1 MSFDKSFAN
10 NERLVFY
17 PKFFRRF
24 FGLLPVASILI
35 GIGFLAEFMMV
46 RSGDYYGSAKR
57 GGGYA
62 IAAAFALWAIY
73 VMICLM
79 NQKLTIDQTAVCIEP
94 IIGEFY
100 SLAKPPQRYEWEKI
114 ALIKQT
120 GRFFRGYDLYTA
132 EGERYGTISYGSWRH
147 SKKLQSLII
156 GRVLAQGGRFEV
168 EPPRPHVPLT
178 KRVSAAIP
186 KVVEAIKGQ
195 FIPR

>member
-24 FGLLPVASILI
+24 FCLLLVASLLI
-35 GIGFLAEFMMV
+35 GYGFFAEFMMAK
-46 RSGDYYGSAKR
+46 GTYYYSNPKR
-57 GGGYA
+57 GSGYA
-62 IAAAFALWAIY
+62 IAAAFAVWSVYAI
-73 VMICLM
+73 ICLM
-79 NQKLTIDQTAVCIEP
+79 NQRLTIDQTAVCIEP
-94 IIGEFY
+94 ILGEIP
-100 SLAKPPQRYEWEKI
+100 SLAKPPERYEWKKI

-120 GRFFRGYDLYTA
+120 GRFFRNYDFYTSA
-132 EGERYGTISYGSWRH
+132 GERYGTISYRSWRH

-186 KVVEAIKGQ
+186 KVVEAIKAQ
-195 FIPR
+195 FMPR

>member
-79 NQKLTIDQTAVCIEP
+79 NQRLTIDQTAVCIEP
-94 IIGEFY
+94 VFREIF
-100 SLAKPPQRYEWEKI
+100 SVAKQPQRYEWEKI

-120 GRFFRGYDLYTA
+120 GRFFRGYELYTT
-132 EGERYGTISYGSWRH
+132 EGEHYGTISYSSWRH

-156 GRVLAQGGRFEV
+156 GRVLAHGGRFEV

-178 KRVSAAIP
+178 NRLSAGIP
-186 KVVEAIKGQ
+186 KVLEAIKAQ
-195 FIPR
+195 FMPR

>member
-24 FGLLPVASILI
+24 FCFLPMASMLI

-46 RSGDYYGSAKR
+46 RGGDYYGSAKR
-57 GGGYA
+57 GSGYA

-73 VMICLM
+73 ITICLM
-79 NQKLTIDQTAVCIEP
+79 NERLTIDQTAVCIEP
-94 IIGEFY
+94 INGEFY
-100 SLAKPPQRYEWEKI
+100 SLAKPPQRYEWEQI

-120 GRFFRGYDLYTA
+120 GRFFRDYVFYTSA
-132 EGERYGTISYGSWRH
+132 GERYGTISYRSWRH

-156 GRVLAQGGRFEV
+156 GRVLAHGGRFEV

>member
-24 FGLLPVASILI
+24 FGLLPMASILI
-35 GIGFLAEFMMV
+35 GYGFFAEFMMA
-46 RSGDYYGSAKR
+46 RGRDYYGNPRR
-57 GGGYA
+57 GNGYV
-62 IAAAFALWAIY
+62 IAVGFAALSVYFLIF
-73 VMICLM
+73 LL

-100 SLAKPPQRYEWEKI
+100 SLAKPPERYEWEKI
-114 ALIKQT
+114 ALIKQNR
-120 GRFFRGYDLYTA
+120 RFFRGYDLYTA
-132 EGERYGTISYGSWRH
+132 AGEHYGTISYSSWRH

-156 GRVLAQGGRFEV
+156 EHVLAHGGRFEV

-186 KVVEAIKGQ
+186 KVVEAIKAQ
-195 FIPR
+195 FMPR

>member
-24 FGLLPVASILI
+24 FCFLPMASMLI

-46 RSGDYYGSAKR
+46 RGGDYYGSAKR
-57 GGGYA
+57 GSGYA

-73 VMICLM
+73 ITICLM
-79 NQKLTIDQTAVCIEP
+79 NERLTIDQTAVCIEP
-94 IIGEFY
+94 INGEFY
-100 SLAKPPQRYEWEKI
+100 SLAKPPERYEWEKI
-114 ALIKQT
+114 ALIKQNR
-120 GRFFRGYDLYTA
+120 RFFRGYDLYA
-132 EGERYGTISYGSWRH
+132 AAGEHYGTISYNSWRH
-147 SKKLQSLII
+147 SKKLQSLITEH
-156 GRVLAQGGRFEV
+156 VLAHGGRFEV

>member
-57 GGGYA
+57 GHGYV
-62 IAAAFALWAIY
+62 IAVLFAALSVYFLIF
-73 VMICLM
+73 LL
-79 NQKLTIDQTAVCIEP
+79 NQKLMIDQTAVCIEP
-94 IIGEFY
+94 IFGEIP
-100 SLAKPPQRYEWEKI
+100 SLAKPPERYEWKKI

-120 GRFFRGYDLYTA
+120 GRFFRNYD
-132 EGERYGTISYGSWRH
+132 
-147 SKKLQSLII
+147 
-156 GRVLAQGGRFEV
+156 F
-168 EPPRPHVPLT
+168 
-178 KRVSAAIP
+178 
-186 KVVEAIKGQ
+186 
-195 FIPR
+195 

>member
-1 MSFDKSFAN
+1 MHLGNSSADDAVITF
-10 NERLVFY
+10 R

-24 FGLLPVASILI
+24 FCFLPAASILI
-35 GIGFLAEFMMV
+35 GIGFLAEFMMA

-57 GGGYA
+57 GSGYA
-62 IAAAFALWAIY
+62 IAAAFALWSIY
-73 VMICLM
+73 IIICLM
-79 NQKLTIDQTAVCIEP
+79 NDRLTIDQTAVCVEP
-94 IIGEFY
+94 INGEFY

-132 EGERYGTISYGSWRH
+132 AGERYGTISYNSWRQ

-156 GRVLAQGGRFEV
+156 EHVLAHGGRFEV

-178 KRVSAAIP
+178 NRLSAGIP
-186 KVVEAIKGQ
+186 KVLEAIKAQ
-195 FIPR
+195 FMPR

>member
-24 FGLLPVASILI
+24 FGLLPAASILI
-35 GIGFLAEFMMV
+35 GIGFLAEFMMI

-79 NQKLTIDQTAVCIEP
+79 NQRLTIDQTAVCIEP

-120 GRFFRGYDLYTA
+120 GRFFRNYDFYTA
-132 EGERYGTISYGSWRH
+132 AGERYGTISYRSWRH

-168 EPPRPHVPLT
+168 EPPHPHVPLT

-186 KVVEAIKGQ
+186 KVVEAIKAQ
-195 FIPR
+195 FMPR

>member
-24 FGLLPVASILI
+24 FGLLPVASLLI
-35 GIGFLAEFMMV
+35 GYGFFAEFMMA
-46 RSGDYYGSAKR
+46 RGRDYYGNPRR
-57 GGGYA
+57 GDGYV
-62 IAAAFALWAIY
+62 IAVGFAALSVYFLIF
-73 VMICLM
+73 LL

-94 IIGEFY
+94 IFGEIP
-100 SLAKPPQRYEWEKI
+100 SLAKPPERYEWEKI

-120 GRFFRGYDLYTA
+120 GRFFRGYDLYTTA
-132 EGERYGTISYGSWRH
+132 GEHYGTISYSSWRH

-156 GRVLAQGGRFEV
+156 GRVLAHGGRFEV

-178 KRVSAAIP
+178 KSVSAAIP
-186 KVVEAIKGQ
+186 KVVEAIKAQ
-195 FIPR
+195 FMPR

>member
-24 FGLLPVASILI
+24 FGLLPAASILI
-35 GIGFLAEFMMV
+35 GIGFLAEFMMAKEP
-46 RSGDYYGSAKR
+46 YYYSNAKR
-57 GGGYA
+57 GDGYV
-62 IAAAFALWAIY
+62 IAVGFAALSVYFLIF
-73 VMICLM
+73 LL

-94 IIGEFY
+94 INGEI
-100 SLAKPPQRYEWEKI
+100 SSMAKPPERYEWEKI

-132 EGERYGTISYGSWRH
+132 AGERYGTISYSSWRH

-156 GRVLAQGGRFEV
+156 EHVLAQGGRFEV

-186 KVVEAIKGQ
+186 KVVEAIKAQ
-195 FIPR
+195 FMPR

>member
-24 FGLLPVASILI
+24 FCFLPMASMLI

-46 RSGDYYGSAKR
+46 RGGDYYGSAKR
-57 GGGYA
+57 GSGYA

-79 NQKLTIDQTAVCIEP
+79 NQRLTIDQTAVCIEP
-94 IIGEFY
+94 VFREIFSDAE
-100 SLAKPPQRYEWEKI
+100 LPKRYEWEKI

-120 GRFFRGYDLYTA
+120 GRFFRGYDFYTA
-132 EGERYGTISYGSWRH
+132 AGEHYGTISYSSWRH
-147 SKKLQSLII
+147 SKKLQSLITEH
-156 GRVLAQGGRFEV
+156 VHAHGGRFEV

-186 KVVEAIKGQ
+186 KVVEAIKAQ
-195 FIPR
+195 FMPR

>member
-24 FGLLPVASILI
+24 FCLLPVASILI
-35 GIGFLAEFMMV
+35 GYGFFAEFMMS
-46 RSGDYYGSAKR
+46 RGRDYYGTPKR
-57 GGGYA
+57 GNGYV
-62 IAAAFALWAIY
+62 IAVLFAMLSIY
-73 VMICLM
+73 FLIFLL

-94 IIGEFY
+94 INGEFD
-100 SLAKPPQRYEWEKI
+100 SLAKPPERYEWEKI

-132 EGERYGTISYGSWRH
+132 EGERYGTISYRSWRH

-156 GRVLAQGGRFEV
+156 GRVLAHGGRFEV

-178 KRVSAAIP
+178 KRVSAAVP

-195 FIPR
+195 FMPR

>member
-1 MSFDKSFAN
+1 MIPDKSFTN
-10 NERLVFY
+10 HEKLVFY

-46 RSGDYYGSAKR
+46 RGGDYYVGAKR

-79 NQKLTIDQTAVCIEP
+79 NHRLTFDQTAVCIEP
-94 IIGEFY
+94 VFREIFSDAE
-100 SLAKPPQRYEWEKI
+100 LPNRYEWEKI

-132 EGERYGTISYGSWRH
+132 AGEHYGTISYSSWRH
-147 SKKLQSLII
+147 SKKLQSLITEH
-156 GRVLAQGGRFEV
+156 VLAHGGRFEV

-178 KRVSAAIP
+178 NRLSAAIP
-186 KVVEAIKGQ
+186 KVLDAIKAQ
-195 FIPR
+195 FMPR

>member
-24 FGLLPVASILI
+24 FGLLPVASLLI
-35 GIGFLAEFMMV
+35 GYGFFAEFMMA
-46 RSGDYYGSAKR
+46 RGRDYYGNPRR
-57 GGGYA
+57 GDGYVIAAFFAVWSVYA
-62 IAAAFALWAIY
+62 IIR
-73 VMICLM
+73 LM
-79 NQKLTIDQTAVCIEP
+79 NERLTIDQTGVCIEP
-94 IIGEFY
+94 INGKNSFL
-100 SLAKPPQRYEWEKI
+100 SKQPKRYEWEKI

-132 EGERYGTISYGSWRH
+132 AGERYGTISYNSWRH

-156 GRVLAQGGRFEV
+156 GRVLAHGGRFEV

-178 KRVSAAIP
+178 KSVSAAIP
-186 KVVEAIKGQ
+186 KVVEAIKAQ
-195 FIPR
+195 FMPR

>member
-35 GIGFLAEFMMV
+35 GYGFFAEFMMAK
-46 RSGDYYGSAKR
+46 GTYYYSNPKR
-57 GGGYA
+57 GSGYA

-79 NQKLTIDQTAVCIEP
+79 NQRLTIDQTAVCIEP
-94 IIGEFY
+94 VFREIFSDAE
-100 SLAKPPQRYEWEKI
+100 LPKRYEWEKI

-120 GRFFRGYDLYTA
+120 GRFFRNYDFYTA
-132 EGERYGTISYGSWRH
+132 AGERYGTISYRSWRH

-186 KVVEAIKGQ
+186 KVVEAIKAQ
-195 FIPR
+195 FMPR

>member
-35 GIGFLAEFMMV
+35 GYGFFAEFMMA
-46 RSGDYYGSAKR
+46 RGRDYYGNPRR
-57 GGGYA
+57 GNGYV
-62 IAAAFALWAIY
+62 IAVGFAALSVYFLIF
-73 VMICLM
+73 LL

-94 IIGEFY
+94 VFREIF
-100 SLAKPPQRYEWEKI
+100 SVAKQPQRYEWEKI

-120 GRFFRGYDLYTA
+120 GRFFRNYDFYTA
-132 EGERYGTISYGSWRH
+132 TGERYGTISYRSWRH

-156 GRVLAQGGRFEV
+156 EHVLAHGGRFEV

-186 KVVEAIKGQ
+186 KVVDAIKGQ

>member
-24 FGLLPVASILI
+24 FCLLPVACILI
-35 GIGFLAEFMMV
+35 GIGFFAEFMMAK
-46 RSGDYYGSAKR
+46 GTYYYSNPKR
-57 GGGYA
+57 GSGYA
-62 IAAAFALWAIY
+62 IAAAFAVWSVYAI
-73 VMICLM
+73 ICLM
-79 NQKLTIDQTAVCIEP
+79 NQRLTIDQTAVCIEP
-94 IIGEFY
+94 IFGEIP
-100 SLAKPPQRYEWEKI
+100 SLAKPPERYEWEKI

-120 GRFFRGYDLYTA
+120 GRFFRNYDFYTA
-132 EGERYGTISYGSWRH
+132 AGERYGTISYRSWRH

-186 KVVEAIKGQ
+186 KVVEAIKAQ
-195 FIPR
+195 FMPR

>member
-24 FGLLPVASILI
+24 FGLLPMASILI
-35 GIGFLAEFMMV
+35 GIGFLAEFMMA
-46 RSGDYYGSAKR
+46 RGRDYYGNPKR
-57 GGGYA
+57 GSGYA

-120 GRFFRGYDLYTA
+120 GRFFRGYDFYTA
-132 EGERYGTISYGSWRH
+132 AGEHYGTISYSSWRH

-156 GRVLAQGGRFEV
+156 EHVLAHGGRFEV

-186 KVVEAIKGQ
+186 KVVEAIKAQ
-195 FIPR
+195 FMPR

>member
-24 FGLLPVASILI
+24 FCFLPMASMLI

-46 RSGDYYGSAKR
+46 RGGDYYGSAKR
-57 GGGYA
+57 GSGYA

-73 VMICLM
+73 ITICLM
-79 NQKLTIDQTAVCIEP
+79 NERLTIDQTAVCIEP
-94 IIGEFY
+94 INGEFY
-100 SLAKPPQRYEWEKI
+100 SLAKPPERYGWKKI

-120 GRFFRGYDLYTA
+120 GRFFRNYDFYTA
-132 EGERYGTISYGSWRH
+132 AGERYGTISYRSWRH

-186 KVVEAIKGQ
+186 KVVDAIKGQ

>member
-24 FGLLPVASILI
+24 LGFLPVASILI
-35 GIGFLAEFMMV
+35 GYGFFAEFMMAK
-46 RSGDYYGSAKR
+46 GTYYYSNPKR
-57 GGGYA
+57 GSGYA

-79 NQKLTIDQTAVCIEP
+79 NQRLTIDQTAVCIEP
-94 IIGEFY
+94 VFREIFSDAE
-100 SLAKPPQRYEWEKI
+100 LPKRYEWEKI

-120 GRFFRGYDLYTA
+120 GRFFRNYDFYTA
-132 EGERYGTISYGSWRH
+132 AGERYGTISYRSWRH

-186 KVVEAIKGQ
+186 KVVEAIKAQ
-195 FIPR
+195 FMPR

>member
-24 FGLLPVASILI
+24 FGLLPAASILI

-57 GGGYA
+57 GGGYV
-62 IAAAFALWAIY
+62 IAVLFAALSVYFLIF
-73 VMICLM
+73 LL

-94 IIGEFY
+94 IFGEIP
-100 SLAKPPQRYEWEKI
+100 SLAKPPERYEWEKI

-120 GRFFRGYDLYTA
+120 GRFFRGYDLYTTA
-132 EGERYGTISYGSWRH
+132 GEHYGTISYSSWRH
-147 SKKLQSLII
+147 SKKLQSLITEH
-156 GRVLAQGGRFEV
+156 VHAHGGRFEV

-186 KVVEAIKGQ
+186 KVVEAIKAQ
-195 FIPR
+195 FMPR

>member
-24 FGLLPVASILI
+24 FGLLPAASILI

-46 RSGDYYGSAKR
+46 RSGDYYVGAKR
-57 GGGYA
+57 GGGYV
-62 IAAAFALWAIY
+62 IAVGFAALSVYFLIF
-73 VMICLM
+73 LL

-94 IIGEFY
+94 IFGEIP
-100 SLAKPPQRYEWEKI
+100 SLAKPPERYEWEKI
-114 ALIKQT
+114 ALIKQNR
-120 GRFFRGYDLYTA
+120 RFFRGYDFYTA
-132 EGERYGTISYGSWRH
+132 AGEHYGTISYSSWRH
-147 SKKLQSLII
+147 SKKLQSLITEH
-156 GRVLAQGGRFEV
+156 VLAHGGRFEV

-186 KVVEAIKGQ
+186 KVVEAIKAQ
-195 FIPR
+195 FMPR

>member
-24 FGLLPVASILI
+24 FGLLPAASILI

-62 IAAAFALWAIY
+62 IAAAFAVWSVYAI
-73 VMICLM
+73 ICLM
-79 NQKLTIDQTAVCIEP
+79 NQRLTIDQTAVCIEP
-94 IIGEFY
+94 VFREIF
-100 SLAKPPQRYEWEKI
+100 SVAKQPQRYEWEKI

-132 EGERYGTISYGSWRH
+132 AGERYGTISYNSWRH

-156 GRVLAQGGRFEV
+156 EHVLAHGGRFEV

-178 KRVSAAIP
+178 KSVSAAIP
-186 KVVEAIKGQ
+186 KVVEAIKAQ
-195 FIPR
+195 FMPR

>member
-24 FGLLPVASILI
+24 FGLLPAASILI

-62 IAAAFALWAIY
+62 IAAAFAVWSVYAI
-73 VMICLM
+73 ICLM
-79 NQKLTIDQTAVCIEP
+79 NQRLTIDQTAVCIEP
-94 IIGEFY
+94 VFREIF
-100 SLAKPPQRYEWEKI
+100 SVAKQPQRYEWEKI

-132 EGERYGTISYGSWRH
+132 AGERYGTISYNSWRH
-147 SKKLQSLII
+147 SKKLQSLITEH
-156 GRVLAQGGRFEV
+156 VLAHGGRFEV

-178 KRVSAAIP
+178 NRLSAGIP
-186 KVVEAIKGQ
+186 KVLEAIKAQ
-195 FIPR
+195 FMPR

>member
-35 GIGFLAEFMMV
+35 GYGFFAEFMMAK
-46 RSGDYYGSAKR
+46 GTYYYSNPKR
-57 GGGYA
+57 GSGYA
-62 IAAAFALWAIY
+62 IAAAFAVWSVYAI
-73 VMICLM
+73 ICLM
-79 NQKLTIDQTAVCIEP
+79 NQRLTIDQTAVCIEP
-94 IIGEFY
+94 VFREIF
-100 SLAKPPQRYEWEKI
+100 SVAKQPQRYEWEKI

-132 EGERYGTISYGSWRH
+132 EGERYGTISYRSWRH

-156 GRVLAQGGRFEV
+156 GRVLAHGGRFEV

-186 KVVEAIKGQ
+186 KVVEAIKAQ

>member
-132 EGERYGTISYGSWRH
+132 EGERYGTISYRSWRH

-156 GRVLAQGGRFEV
+156 GRVLAHGGRFEV

-178 KRVSAAIP
+178 NRLSAGIP
-186 KVVEAIKGQ
+186 KVLEAIKAQ
-195 FIPR
+195 FMPR

>member
-24 FGLLPVASILI
+24 FCFLPAASLLI
-35 GIGFLAEFMMV
+35 GYGFFAEFMMAK
-46 RSGDYYGSAKR
+46 GTYYYSNPKR
-57 GGGYA
+57 GSGYA
-62 IAAAFALWAIY
+62 IAAAFAVWSVYAI
-73 VMICLM
+73 ICLM
-79 NQKLTIDQTAVCIEP
+79 NQRLTINQTAVCIEP
-94 IIGEFY
+94 VFREIF
-100 SLAKPPQRYEWEKI
+100 SVAKQPQRYEWEKI

-120 GRFFRGYDLYTA
+120 GRFFRNYDFYTA
-132 EGERYGTISYGSWRH
+132 TGERYGTISYRSWRH

-186 KVVEAIKGQ
+186 KIVEAIKAQ
-195 FIPR
+195 FMPR

>member
-24 FGLLPVASILI
+24 FGLLPAASILI

-79 NQKLTIDQTAVCIEP
+79 NQRLTIDQTAVCIEP
-94 IIGEFY
+94 INGEFY

-132 EGERYGTISYGSWRH
+132 EGEHYGTISYNSWRH
-147 SKKLQSLII
+147 SKKLQSLITEH
-156 GRVLAQGGRFEV
+156 VHAHGGRFEV

-178 KRVSAAIP
+178 NRLSAGIP
-186 KVVEAIKGQ
+186 KVLEAIKAQ
-195 FIPR
+195 FMPR

>member
-35 GIGFLAEFMMV
+35 GYGFFAEFMMA
-46 RSGDYYGSAKR
+46 RGRDYYGSAKR
-57 GGGYA
+57 GHGYV
-62 IAAAFALWAIY
+62 IAVLFAMLSIY
-73 VMICLM
+73 LLIFLL

-94 IIGEFY
+94 INGEFY
-100 SLAKPPQRYEWEKI
+100 SLAKPPERYEWEKI

-120 GRFFRGYDLYTA
+120 GRFFRNYDFYTA
-132 EGERYGTISYGSWRH
+132 AGERYGTISYRSWRH

-156 GRVLAQGGRFEV
+156 GRVLAHGGRFEV

-186 KVVEAIKGQ
+186 KVVEAIKAQ
-195 FIPR
+195 FMPR

>member
-24 FGLLPVASILI
+24 FGLLPMASILI
-35 GIGFLAEFMMV
+35 GIGFLAEFMMA
-46 RSGDYYGSAKR
+46 RGRDYYGNPKR
-57 GGGYA
+57 GDGYV
-62 IAAAFALWAIY
+62 IAVLFAMLSIY
-73 VMICLM
+73 FLIFLL

-120 GRFFRGYDLYTA
+120 GRFFRGYDLYTTA
-132 EGERYGTISYGSWRH
+132 GEHYGTISYSSWRH
-147 SKKLQSLII
+147 SKKLQSLITEH
-156 GRVLAQGGRFEV
+156 VHAHGGRFEV

-186 KVVEAIKGQ
+186 KVVDAIKGQ
-195 FIPR
+195 FMPR

>member
-24 FGLLPVASILI
+24 FCFLPMASMLI

-46 RSGDYYGSAKR
+46 RGGDYYGSAKR
-57 GGGYA
+57 GSGYA

-73 VMICLM
+73 ITICLM
-79 NQKLTIDQTAVCIEP
+79 NERLTIDQTAVCIEP
-94 IIGEFY
+94 INGEFY
-100 SLAKPPQRYEWEKI
+100 SLAKPPERYEWEKI
-114 ALIKQT
+114 ALIKQNR
-120 GRFFRGYDLYTA
+120 RFFRGYDFYTA
-132 EGERYGTISYGSWRH
+132 AGEHYGTISYSSWRH

-156 GRVLAQGGRFEV
+156 EHVLAHGGRFEV

-186 KVVEAIKGQ
+186 KVVEAIKAQ
-195 FIPR
+195 FMPR

>member
-1 MSFDKSFAN
+1 MHLGNSSADDAVITF
-10 NERLVFY
+10 R

-24 FGLLPVASILI
+24 FGLLPAASILI

-46 RSGDYYGSAKR
+46 RSGDYYVSAKR

-79 NQKLTIDQTAVCIEP
+79 NQRLTIDQTAVCIEP
-94 IIGEFY
+94 VFREIFSDAE
-100 SLAKPPQRYEWEKI
+100 LPKRYEWEKI

-120 GRFFRGYDLYTA
+120 GRFFRGYDLYTTA
-132 EGERYGTISYGSWRH
+132 GERYGTISYSSWRH

-156 GRVLAQGGRFEV
+156 EHVLAHGGRFEV

-178 KRVSAAIP
+178 NRLSAAIP
-186 KVVEAIKGQ
+186 KILDAIKAQ
-195 FIPR
+195 FMPR